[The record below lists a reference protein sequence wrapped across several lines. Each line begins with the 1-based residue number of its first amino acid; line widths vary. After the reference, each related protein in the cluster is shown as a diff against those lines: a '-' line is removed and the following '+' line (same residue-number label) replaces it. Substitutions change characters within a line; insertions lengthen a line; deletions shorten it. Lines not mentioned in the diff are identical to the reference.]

1 MWNSLVIEGSND
13 LNMCRDIDII
23 QEREKQIIRENLGS
37 VQFFPVP
44 EDQCSTST
52 SLSSLQPSEQDIN
65 DT

>member
-1 MWNSLVIEGSND
+1 
-13 LNMCRDIDII
+13 MCKDIDIF

-44 EDQCSTST
+44 EDQRSTST
-52 SLSSLQPSEQDIN
+52 SLSSLQPSAQAIN